1 MKYLITSALP
11 YANGPIHFGHIAGVY
26 LPADIFTR
34 HKKLKGDKA
43 IHICGS
49 DEHGVAIMQNA
60 QKANK
65 SYQEYVNEWHKT
77 HKDLFEKY
85 EIKFDFFG
93 QTSAEYHKKE
103 TLTWFNDLLSK
114 GLIEKKAEQQLQ
126 CQSCKNML
134 PDRFVEGE
142 CYVCHYPEARGDECP
157 SCGTWIDPL
166 KLLKPVCKFCGSK
179 EVKAVDSYQWYLMLS
194 KVYPQ
199 WQKWFETRK
208 PVWRKNVVP
217 FVESLTK
224 ENLVDRAITRDL
236 DWGID
241 VPLPEAKGKKI
252 YVWFDAPIGYV
263 SNTAEYLKQSGSNE
277 DHIKDWWGNK
287 DVTIVNFI
295 GKDNIIFHSIIF
307 PVMCLGTGFVNPV
320 SDLPANQYVNL
331 EGKQFSKSKGW
342 YVDADE
348 AVTQFGSDALRFYLT
363 SLIPETSDSSF
374 TWKGLELKINSELA
388 NNIGNFINRAMKFSA
403 KNWPEGMPA
412 EKFES
417 FFQTETE
424 FLTKEMKQYHT
435 YLDNYEIKKGQEWLL
450 SIGMRINQ
458 IITERAPWTQFK
470 TEPAKAQ
477 ETIAFSTAYVLLLGS
492 YFSPYLPKF
501 SNAILSYF
509 GLNSESDL
517 VKKIY
522 AGDLKAM
529 KDFFAAGFKLKVEP
543 EGLVPKIDPKLI
555 EELDK
560 KLKDKALEM
569 NSPEKEAIKQL
580 TEAYGKKHTG
590 SVITADKEIDLI
602 ITAHGATIA
611 VDLKLMPKL
620 KDNHFEKA
628 KAYKAINPDTKVY
641 LLYSGPKKF
650 EKDGVSVW
658 PLEDFLKELPL

>member
-43 IHICGS
+43 IHISGS

-60 QKANK
+60 QKAGK
-65 SYQEYVNEWHKT
+65 SYQEYVNEWHHT
-77 HKDLFEKY
+77 HKNLFEKY
-85 EIKFDFFG
+85 DIKFDFFG
-93 QTSAEYHKKE
+93 QTSAPYHKTE
-103 TLTWFNDLLSK
+103 TLKWFNDLLSK
-114 GLIEKKAEQQLQ
+114 KLIEKKAEKQLQ

-142 CYVCHYPEARGDECP
+142 CYVCKYPEARGDECP

-179 EVKAVDSYQWYLMLS
+179 EVMAVDSYQWYLMLS
-194 KVYPQ
+194 KVYPE

-263 SNTAEYLKQSGSNE
+263 SNTKEYLKQSGSKE
-277 DHIKDWWGNK
+277 DHIKDWWGAK

-320 SDLPANQYVNL
+320 TDLPANQYVNL

-342 YVDADE
+342 YVDAEE
-348 AVTQFGSDALRFYLT
+348 AINQFGSDALRFYLT

-374 TWKGLELKINSELA
+374 TWKSMELKINSELA

-403 KNWPEGMPA
+403 SKFPEGVPTV
-412 EKFES
+412 KFNAFYDSHQAGVEQ
-417 FFQTETE
+417 FI
-424 FLTKEMKQYHT
+424 KEYHEL
-435 YLDNYEIKKGQEWLL
+435 LDSYQIKRGQEHLMNL
-450 SIGMRINQ
+450 GSKVNLF
-458 IITERAPWTQFK
+458 ITERAPWTEFK
-470 TEPAKAQ
+470 ADPEKAL
-477 ETIAFSTAYVLLLGS
+477 ETIAISTAYVLVIGTF
-492 YFSPYLPKF
+492 FSPYLPQLSK
-501 SNAILSYF
+501 SILSYF
-509 GLNSESDL
+509 GLNDQSEV

-522 AGDLKAM
+522 QGDLSALKT
-529 KDFFAAGFKLKVEP
+529 FFSNDFKLHVDP
-543 EGLVPKIDPKLI
+543 QGLVPKIDPKVI
-555 EELDK
+555 EELDA
-560 KLKDKALEM
+560 KLK
-569 NSPEKEAIKQL
+569 EK
-580 TEAYGKKHTG
+580 
-590 SVITADKEIDLI
+590 
-602 ITAHGATIA
+602 GAS
-611 VDLKLMPKL
+611 L
-620 KDNHFEKA
+620 
-628 KAYKAINPDTKVY
+628 
-641 LLYSGPKKF
+641 
-650 EKDGVSVW
+650 
-658 PLEDFLKELPL
+658 

>member
-34 HKKLKGDKA
+34 HKKLKGVKA
-43 IHICGS
+43 IHISGS

-60 QKANK
+60 QKAK
-65 SYQEYVNEWHKT
+65 ISYQEYVNQWHKT

-85 EIKFDFFG
+85 DIKFDFFG
-93 QTSAEYHKKE
+93 QTSAPYHKEE
-103 TLTWFNDLLSK
+103 TLTWFKDLLGK
-114 GLIEKKAEQQLQ
+114 GLIEKKNEQQLQ
-126 CQSCKNML
+126 CQSCHNML

-166 KLLKPVCKFCGSK
+166 KLLKPVCKFCGSN
-179 EVKAVDSYQWYLMLS
+179 EVKAVDSFQWYLMLS
-194 KVYPQ
+194 KMHEKF
-199 WQKWFETRK
+199 QKWFETRK

-224 ENLVDRAITRDL
+224 DNLVDRAITRDL

-263 SNTAEYLKQSGSNE
+263 SNTAQFLKESGSKE
-277 DHIKDWWGNK
+277 DHIKDWWGSK

-342 YVDADE
+342 YVDAEE
-348 AVTQFGSDALRFYLT
+348 AINQFGSDALRFYLT

-403 KNWPEGMPA
+403 SKFPEGISVDKFVPF
-412 EKFES
+412 FES
-417 FFQTETE
+417 HVKEVET
-424 FLTKEMKQYHT
+424 FIKEYHEL
-435 YLDNYEIKKGQEWLL
+435 LDSYQIKRGQDHLMGL
-450 SIGMRINQ
+450 GSKVNQ
-458 IITERAPWTQFK
+458 FITERAPWTEFK
-470 TEPAKAQ
+470 ADPEKAK
-477 ETIAFSTAYVLLLGS
+477 ETIAISAAYVLVIGTF
-492 YFSPYLPKF
+492 FSPYLPQLSK
-501 SNAILSYF
+501 SILSYF
-509 GLNSESDL
+509 GLTSESEI
-517 VKKIY
+517 VKRVY
-522 AGDLKAM
+522 QGDMKALKEYFST
-529 KDFFAAGFKLKVEP
+529 DFKLQVDP
-543 EGLVPKIDPKLI
+543 QGLVPKIDPKVI
-555 EELDK
+555 EELDA
-560 KLKDKALEM
+560 KLK
-569 NSPEKEAIKQL
+569 
-580 TEAYGKKHTG
+580 
-590 SVITADKEIDLI
+590 
-602 ITAHGATIA
+602 
-611 VDLKLMPKL
+611 
-620 KDNHFEKA
+620 EKA
-628 KAYKAINPDTKVY
+628 AHI
-641 LLYSGPKKF
+641 
-650 EKDGVSVW
+650 
-658 PLEDFLKELPL
+658 

>member
-34 HKKLKGDKA
+34 HKKLKGVQA
-43 IHICGS
+43 IHISGS

-60 QKANK
+60 QKAKK

-77 HKDLFEKY
+77 HKDLFDKY
-85 EIKFDFFG
+85 DIKFDFFG
-93 QTSAEYHKKE
+93 QTSAPYHKEE
-103 TLTWFNDLLSK
+103 TLKWFNDLLGK
-114 GLIEKKAEQQLQ
+114 GLIEKHAEQQLQ
-126 CQSCKNML
+126 CQSCHNML

-179 EVKAVDSYQWYLMLS
+179 EVKAVDSFQWYLMLS
-194 KVYPQ
+194 KVYPE

-208 PVWRKNVVP
+208 PVWRKNIVP
-217 FVESLTK
+217 YVESLTK

-241 VPLPEAKGKKI
+241 VPLADAKGKKI

-263 SNTAEYLKQSGSNE
+263 SNTAEFLKQSGSKE

-287 DVTIVNFI
+287 DTKIVNFI

-342 YVDADE
+342 YVDAEE
-348 AVTQFGSDALRFYLT
+348 AINQFGSDALRFYLT

-374 TWKGLELKINSELA
+374 TWKSMELKINSELA

-403 KNWPEGMPA
+403 SKFPEGVEA
-412 EKFES
+412 AKFEA
-417 FFQTETE
+417 FFKEHEAGVKEFITE
-424 FLTKEMKQYHT
+424 YHEL
-435 YLDNYEIKKGQEWLL
+435 LDSYQIKKGQEHIMGL
-450 SIGMRINQ
+450 GGKVNQ
-458 IITERAPWTQFK
+458 FITERAPWTEFK
-470 TEPAKAQ
+470 TDPEKAK
-477 ETIAFSTAYVLLLGS
+477 ETIAISTAYVLVIGT
-492 YFSPYLPKF
+492 FFAPYLPQLSK
-501 SNAILSYF
+501 SILSYF
-509 GLNSESDL
+509 GLTSESEL

-522 AGDLKAM
+522 QGDLGAM
-529 KDFFAAGFKLKVEP
+529 KDFFAKDFKLQVEP
-543 EGLVPKIDPKLI
+543 QGLVPKIDPKLI
-555 EELDK
+555 EELDT
-560 KLKDKALEM
+560 KLKEKGAL
-569 NSPEKEAIKQL
+569 NA
-580 TEAYGKKHTG
+580 
-590 SVITADKEIDLI
+590 
-602 ITAHGATIA
+602 
-611 VDLKLMPKL
+611 
-620 KDNHFEKA
+620 
-628 KAYKAINPDTKVY
+628 
-641 LLYSGPKKF
+641 
-650 EKDGVSVW
+650 
-658 PLEDFLKELPL
+658 

>member
-34 HKKLKGDKA
+34 HKKLKGAKA

-60 QKANK
+60 QKAKK

-85 EIKFDFFG
+85 DIKFDFFG
-93 QTSAEYHKKE
+93 QTSAPYHKEE
-103 TLTWFNDLLSK
+103 TLVWFNDLLKK

-126 CQSCKNML
+126 CQSCHNML

-157 SCGTWIDPL
+157 DCGTWIDPL

-194 KVYPQ
+194 KMHEKFQ
-199 WQKWFETRK
+199 AWFETK
-208 PVWRKNVVP
+208 KLAWRKNVVP

-224 ENLVDRAITRDL
+224 DNLVDRAITRDL

-241 VPLPEAKGKKI
+241 VPLTEAKGKKI

-263 SNTAEYLKQSGSNE
+263 SNTAQFLKETGSKE
-277 DHIKDWWGNK
+277 DHIKDWWGSK

-320 SDLPANQYVNL
+320 TDLPANQYVNL

-348 AVTQFGSDALRFYLT
+348 AIAQFGSDALRFYLT
-363 SLIPETSDSSF
+363 SLIPETADSSF
-374 TWKGLELKINSELA
+374 TWKGMELKINSELA

-403 KNWPEGMPA
+403 SKFPEGMKS
-412 EKFES
+412 EKFAP
-417 FFQTETE
+417 FFEKHASE
-424 FLTKEMKQYHT
+424 VELFIKEYHDL
-435 YLDNYEIKKGQEWLL
+435 LDSYQIKKGQEHIMGLGSKVNL
-450 SIGMRINQ
+450 F
-458 IITERAPWTQFK
+458 ITERAPWTEFK
-470 TEPAKAQ
+470 TDPEKAA
-477 ETIAFSTAYVLLLGS
+477 ETIAISTAYVLVIGT
-492 YFSPYLPKF
+492 FFAPYLPQLSK
-501 SNAILSYF
+501 SILSYF
-509 GLNSESDL
+509 GLTAESDL
-517 VKKIY
+517 VQKIY
-522 AGDLKAM
+522 QGDMKAL
-529 KDFFAAGFKLKVEP
+529 KDFFSTDFKLHVDP
-543 EGLVPKIDPKLI
+543 QGLVPKIDPKVI

-560 KLKDKALEM
+560 KLKEKAL
-569 NSPEKEAIKQL
+569 I
-580 TEAYGKKHTG
+580 
-590 SVITADKEIDLI
+590 
-602 ITAHGATIA
+602 
-611 VDLKLMPKL
+611 
-620 KDNHFEKA
+620 
-628 KAYKAINPDTKVY
+628 
-641 LLYSGPKKF
+641 
-650 EKDGVSVW
+650 
-658 PLEDFLKELPL
+658 